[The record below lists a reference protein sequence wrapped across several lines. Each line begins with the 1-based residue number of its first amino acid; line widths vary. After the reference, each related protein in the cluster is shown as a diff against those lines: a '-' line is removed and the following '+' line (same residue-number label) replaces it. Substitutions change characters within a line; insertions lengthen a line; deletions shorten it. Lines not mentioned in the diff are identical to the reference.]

1 MEELNHNQEDSSSVI
16 KSIMV
21 EQEEKTREAL
31 DPLVVVIGAVNSL
44 KDREREVLL
53 GRFGLEDGNKMTL
66 ETIGSKFGVT
76 RERARQIESS
86 AIKKL
91 AEKPTKDLAKLLK
104 ITNSYLAEMGGVVSL
119 LGLADYFKIGNDQ
132 RREATLNAL
141 RLTMA
146 LDTNVVGLAK
156 EDNLRI
162 GWAKKSAT
170 VGLLNKVL
178 VELEKILAGI
188 GKPVKEEVLW
198 EELTKS
204 TVYAENSGRLTPSIL
219 HGILLVGAKLART
232 DAGEWGLVMWP
243 TVVPKRIRDKIFLI
257 LQKTGKPMHFRE
269 IADAINQAF
278 PGKTVLSRTVHNEL
292 IGDARFV
299 LVGRGIYGLKEQ
311 GYQPGVVVDVI
322 VKVMKQANRP
332 LTAEEII
339 NAVLKDRQV
348 KRNTV
353 IANLQNK
360 KLFKKVDK
368 GSYVLRGE
376 AEII

>member
-1 MEELNHNQEDSSSVI
+1 MEENNHNQEDPGSVI

-31 DPLVVVIGAVNSL
+31 DPLMVVISAVNSL

-66 ETIGSKFGVT
+66 EAVGSKFGVT
-76 RERARQIESS
+76 RERARQIENS

-91 AEKPTKDLAKLLK
+91 TEKPTKDLAKLTK
-104 ITNSYLAEMGGVVSL
+104 ITNSYLVEMGGVASL
-119 LGLADYFKIGNDQ
+119 IGLADYFKIGSDQ
-132 RREATLNAL
+132 RREAELNAL
-141 RLTMA
+141 KLTMA
-146 LDTNVVGLAK
+146 LDSNVVSLPK
-156 EDNLRI
+156 EDNLRV
-162 GWAKKSAT
+162 GWAKKNAPT
-170 VGLLNKVL
+170 GLINKVL
-178 VELEKILAGI
+178 VELEKILADA
-188 GKPVKEEVLW
+188 GKPAKEEFLW
-198 EELTKS
+198 EKLTQ
-204 TVYAENSGRLTPSIL
+204 TAVYGENSTRLTPSIV

-232 DAGEWGLVMWP
+232 DVGDWGLISWP

-257 LQKTGKPMHFRE
+257 LQKVGKPMHFRE
-269 IADAINQAF
+269 IADAINQTF

-292 IGDARFV
+292 IGDNRFV

-332 LTAEEII
+332 LTTEETIDM
-339 NAVLKDRQV
+339 VLKERQV

-360 KLFKKVDK
+360 KLFRKVGK
-368 GSYVLRGE
+368 GSYTLNE
-376 AEII
+376 QPK